1 VYQQLTQLGRTD
13 SAVGAPKF
21 TKVQIFPA
29 ALHARPGGLVYIFDV
44 YGFAHPFKTS
54 TVILPQGSALGPGAY
69 FICDLQRGC
78 GRQSG

>member
-1 VYQQLTQLGRTD
+1 MHKDIEYRSRKRPKIIEVVYQQLTQLGRTD

-44 YGFAHPFKTS
+44 YGFAHPLKT
-54 TVILPQGSALGPGAY
+54 
-69 FICDLQRGC
+69 
-78 GRQSG
+78 